1 MTVGEKSTLLVCV
14 ESIRMYVVTS
24 CLAAGVWQEQAK
36 GLTENSI
43 YFPLVDATA
52 LCLIDV
58 YNGYAYKC

>member
-14 ESIRMYVVTS
+14 ESIRMFSDDKFAVTS

-52 LCLIDV
+52 
-58 YNGYAYKC
+58 